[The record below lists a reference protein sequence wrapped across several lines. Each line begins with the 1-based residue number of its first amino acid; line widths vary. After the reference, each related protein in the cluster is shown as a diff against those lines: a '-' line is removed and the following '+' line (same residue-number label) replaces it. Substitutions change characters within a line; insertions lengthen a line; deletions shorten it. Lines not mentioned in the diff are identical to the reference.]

1 MDPAETVKLMEERI
15 RAFNDLQDLVKS
27 LKWIEEELGQGSPM
41 RAWQIAKVYENGSGS
56 IWSRTV
62 PDAVFISL
70 IGPGLRVVL
79 PVFEEMLANF
89 KIWPA
94 E

>member
-1 MDPAETVKLMEERI
+1 
-15 RAFNDLQDLVKS
+15 
-27 LKWIEEELGQGSPM
+27 M